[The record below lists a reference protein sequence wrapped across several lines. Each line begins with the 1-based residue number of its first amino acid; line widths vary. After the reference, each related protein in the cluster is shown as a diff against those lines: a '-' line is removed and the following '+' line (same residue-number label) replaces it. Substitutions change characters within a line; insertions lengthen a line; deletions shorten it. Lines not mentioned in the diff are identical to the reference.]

1 MKDRKKELI
10 ELMNLY
16 GDYLKQTAFHVL
28 HDVQLAEDMTQET
41 FISFYQKKQFK
52 GQSSPKTYLYSIMMN
67 HIKMYL
73 RKNRLDIVSEDVIYQ
88 STENL
93 IFEDHTINKMDMSY
107 ALNSLDYKYRETLIL
122 FYYNDLSMEEICDV
136 LNCSLSSTKMRLKRG
151 KEKLKVMIGGTH
163 EEDIN

>member
-73 RKNRLDIVSEDVIYQ
+73 RKNRLDIVSEEVIYQ
-88 STENL
+88 SKENL
-93 IFEDHTINKMDMSY
+93 VFEDQMINKMDMSY